1 MKRLVLAGALLS
13 AACGGGYGSPSP
25 TPTPTVTETANYT
38 GTTRSTSAT
47 SCTGDSHAFTAAD
60 GAISVTLVSTS
71 TNENLTAQ
79 ICPPNSLTCTLTRRQ
94 INIGQTIESTRQG
107 GESQVLSFLPLNCGT
122 GAPPSPDPITYTARV
137 TYRR

>member
-1 MKRLVLAGALLS
+1 MKRLLLAAALLS
-13 AACGGGYGSPSP
+13 ATCGGGYGGSP
-25 TPTPTVTETANYT
+25 TPTPTGTETANYT

-79 ICPPNSLTCTLTRRQ
+79 ICPPNSLTCTLTRRP
-94 INIGQTIESTRQG
+94 INIGQTIDAARQG
-107 GESQVLSFLPLNCGT
+107 GASQVLSLLPLNCGT
-122 GAPPSPDPITYTARV
+122 SAPPSTDPITYTARV
-137 TYRR
+137 TYQR